1 MLTESAIGSVGA
13 FVPDRSKLLTK
24 DRRTMIAGRSSPM
37 INLTYEDRA
46 ELLAALVGAVLGI
59 VGGYLSGNG
68 WFIMVIWAIV
78 FAIVAS
84 EGVRAFR

>member
-1 MLTESAIGSVGA
+1 
-13 FVPDRSKLLTK
+13 
-24 DRRTMIAGRSSPM
+24 M
-37 INLTYEDRA
+37 INLTYEDRV
-46 ELLAALVGAVLGI
+46 ELLAAIAGAGLGI

-68 WFIMVIWAIV
+68 WFIMLTWAFV

>member
-1 MLTESAIGSVGA
+1 
-13 FVPDRSKLLTK
+13 
-24 DRRTMIAGRSSPM
+24 MIAGLSSPM
-37 INLTYEDRA
+37 INLTYEDLA
-46 ELLAALVGAVLGI
+46 ELLAAIAGAGLGI

-68 WFIMVIWAIV
+68 WFIMLTWAFV